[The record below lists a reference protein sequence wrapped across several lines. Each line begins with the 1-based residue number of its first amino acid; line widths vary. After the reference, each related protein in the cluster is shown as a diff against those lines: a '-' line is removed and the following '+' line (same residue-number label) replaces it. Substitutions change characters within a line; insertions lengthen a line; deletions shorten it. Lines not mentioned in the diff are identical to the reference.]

1 MAVNS
6 DTITGEAFSI
16 IFKEMSILMSYKPT
30 REEKQKAFKFSLWN
44 QNNSKTQDKD

>member
-16 IFKEMSILMSYKPT
+16 IFKEKSIPMSYKPT
-30 REEKQKAFKFSLWN
+30 RKEKQRFQIFFMKPE
-44 QNNSKTQDKD
+44 